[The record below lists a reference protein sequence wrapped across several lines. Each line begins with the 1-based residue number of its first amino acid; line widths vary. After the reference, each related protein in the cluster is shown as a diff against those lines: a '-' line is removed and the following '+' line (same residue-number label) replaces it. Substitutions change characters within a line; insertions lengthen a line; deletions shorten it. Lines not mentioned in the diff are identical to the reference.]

1 MRRRMMGE
9 GGGARRQE
17 GGMVTP
23 KGIGDGTNGAAN
35 SRQWPTRQEAEQKE

>member
-1 MRRRMMGE
+1 MMGE

-23 KGIGDGTNGAAN
+23 KGGEDGTNGAAN
-35 SRQWPTRQEAEQKE
+35 